1 MIGLITFFSELT
13 QEGVGGEGGGAGL
26 CCTVPIRSV
35 WPSAEALPI

>member
-13 QEGVGGEGGGAGL
+13 QEGVGGEGGAGL